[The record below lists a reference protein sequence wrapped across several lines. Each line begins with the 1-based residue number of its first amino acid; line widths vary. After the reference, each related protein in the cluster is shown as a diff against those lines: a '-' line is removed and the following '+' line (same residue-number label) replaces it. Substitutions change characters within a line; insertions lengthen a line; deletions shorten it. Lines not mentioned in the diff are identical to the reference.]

1 MAHGGYEQSTCE
13 KDLANLPSQTEQQK
27 NQIAGSSQATQETE
41 IAVIDGGKKN
51 QRYKNDD
58 VADSLERGEV
68 SPRKLDN
75 ELQPQSPL

>member
-1 MAHGGYEQSTCE
+1 M
-13 KDLANLPSQTEQQK
+13 
-27 NQIAGSSQATQETE
+27 
-41 IAVIDGGKKN
+41 IDGGKKN

-75 ELQPQSPL
+75 ELQKQSPL